1 MDVIERLREA
11 VKESGF
17 QRKKVA
23 ERAGMKPSKLTK
35 ILSGRQ
41 AVKVADFIAIA
52 RAIDRDPSHLISD
65 KDVVVEVGEL
75 QSAHRAA
82 QETERILASLLPKT
96 AAFRTPGALL
106 LPKPRRPQTA
116 RPIRAAA
123 SSNVEL
129 LPESEAKK
137 VRIPRDASVRGAKLV
152 ARAIGDSMEG
162 PGGVRDGEL
171 VFLKPTRSR
180 RTATGEI
187 VVCRL
192 DDAIYLKQL
201 TGTGRGATL
210 VSINPAH
217 DPIAV
222 EDANRIEI
230 YGVVVWP
237 STL

>member
-23 ERAGMKPSKLTK
+23 ERAGMKPAKLTK
-35 ILSGRQ
+35 VLGGRQ
-41 AVKVADFIAIA
+41 AVTVGDFIAIA

-65 KDVVVEVGEL
+65 KDVVVELGEL

-82 QETERILASLLPKT
+82 QETERILATLLPKT
-96 AAFRTPGALL
+96 GAFRTPGAAL
-106 LPKPRRPQTA
+106 LPKPKPPQTA

-129 LPESEAKK
+129 LPEFEAKK
-137 VRIPRDASVRGAKLV
+137 VRIPRDASARGAKLV
-152 ARAIGDSMEG
+152 ARAIGDSMQG
-162 PGGVRDGEL
+162 PGGFRDGEL

-180 RTATGEI
+180 RTATGKI

-210 VSINPAH
+210 VSINRAH
-217 DPIAV
+217 DPIEV
-222 EDANRIEI
+222 NDANRIQI

-237 STL
+237 

>member
-23 ERAGMKPSKLTK
+23 ERAGMKAAKLTK
-35 ILSGRQ
+35 ILTGRQ

-65 KDVVVEVGEL
+65 KDVVVELGHL

-82 QETERILASLLPKT
+82 EETERILASLLPKT
-96 AAFRTPGALL
+96 VAFHTPGAPL
-106 LPKPRRPQTA
+106 LPKPKRPRMA

-129 LPESEAKK
+129 LPESEAKM
-137 VRIPRDASVRGAKLV
+137 VRIPRDASGRGAKLV

-162 PGGVRDGEL
+162 PGGFHDGQL
-171 VFLKPTRSR
+171 VFLRPTRSR
-180 RTATGEI
+180 RMATGKI

-201 TGTGRGATL
+201 TGTGRGAML
-210 VSINPAH
+210 VSINRAH
-217 DPIAV
+217 EPIEV
-222 EDANRIEI
+222 DDANRIEI
-230 YGVVVWP
+230 YGIVVWP

>member
-23 ERAGMKPSKLTK
+23 ERAGMKAAKLTK
-35 ILSGRQ
+35 ILAGQ
-41 AVKVADFIAIA
+41 QTVTVADFIAIA

-65 KDVVVEVGEL
+65 KDVVVELGPL

-96 AAFRTPGALL
+96 VFRTPGAPL
-106 LPKPRRPQTA
+106 LPKPKRPATA

-129 LPESEAKK
+129 LPESEAKA
-137 VRIPRDASVRGAKLV
+137 VRIPRDASLRGAKLV

-162 PGGVRDGEL
+162 PGGFHDGQL
-171 VFLKPTRSR
+171 VFLLPTRSR
-180 RTATGEI
+180 RAATGKI
-187 VVCRL
+187 VVCRV

-201 TGTGRGATL
+201 TGTGRGAML
-210 VSINPAH
+210 VSINRAH
-217 DPIAV
+217 EPIEV
-222 EDANRIEI
+222 DDANRIQI
-230 YGVVVWP
+230 YGIVVWP
-237 STL
+237 SPL

>member
-11 VKESGF
+11 VKESGY

-23 ERAGMKPSKLTK
+23 ERAGMKPAKLTK

-41 AVKVADFIAIA
+41 AVTVGDFIAIA

-65 KDVVVEVGEL
+65 KDVVVELGQM

-82 QETERILASLLPKT
+82 QEVERILASLLPKP
-96 AAFRTPGALL
+96 AFRGAGASF
-106 LPKPRRPQTA
+106 LPKRKPMV

-129 LPESEAKK
+129 LPESEAKT
-137 VRIPRDASVRGAKLV
+137 VRVPRDASVRGAKLV
-152 ARAIGDSMEG
+152 ARVIGDSMDG
-162 PGGVRDGEL
+162 AGGFRDGQL
-171 VFLKPTRSR
+171 VFLRPTQSR
-180 RTATGEI
+180 RTATGKI

-201 TGTGRGATL
+201 TGTGRSVTL
-210 VSINPAH
+210 VSINPTH
-217 DPIAV
+217 DPIV
-222 EDANRIEI
+222 VDEANRIEI
-230 YGVVVWP
+230 YGIVVWP
-237 STL
+237 ATL